1 MVHGFPRM
9 PDPKTYLL
17 RGGHTAT
24 LPNHKNDRRDVA
36 LAPVAPWP
44 GAPLEPTGNPMLD
57 GVGPGSYANR
67 EDVPE
72 LNIDNVPCIVPMR
85 LAEGTY
91 LEARDP
97 DPRGMKVMGA
107 DSEPG
112 GIVTDVWVDRA
123 EALIRYL
130 EVEVTTASG
139 PRRVL
144 LPLPFAKIDGRR
156 GRVWVNAILGS
167 QFADVPGHQEPRSG
181 DQARGRPHRRLLRRR
196 HALRHARTPGAAAV
210 KQDFDQF
217 KELPAPLPVGE
228 RVIWQG
234 KPSFK
239 GLALRSFHIREVAIY
254 FGLLMAW
261 KLWSN
266 WSHGASLAEAA
277 TSVAWLVAPAVSAIA
292 VLAGLAW
299 LFRRAA
305 CLHHHHQAGA
315 VSVRR
320 GAADDHERAAEQD
333 RQRRVENLSR
343 WLGRY
348 SAGALNSDRVSYVL
362 LWPHVRP
369 WRLRTPEPM
378 LRALPDAALAAAR
391 LSEALTGQP
400 GPAAVALPQS
410 AGRSLVSDAAAN
422 NPSTVAA

>member
-1 MVHGFPRM
+1 M
-9 PDPKTYLL
+9 
-17 RGGHTAT
+17 
-24 LPNHKNDRRDVA
+24 
-36 LAPVAPWP
+36 
-44 GAPLEPTGNPMLD
+44 
-57 GVGPGSYANR
+57 
-67 EDVPE
+67 
-72 LNIDNVPCIVPMR
+72 
-85 LAEGTY
+85 
-91 LEARDP
+91 
-97 DPRGMKVMGA
+97 
-107 DSEPG
+107 
-112 GIVTDVWVDRA
+112 
-123 EALIRYL
+123 
-130 EVEVTTASG
+130 
-139 PRRVL
+139 
-144 LPLPFAKIDGRR
+144 
-156 GRVWVNAILGS
+156 
-167 QFADVPGHQEPRSG
+167 
-181 DQARGRPHRRLLRRR
+181 
-196 HALRHARTPGAAAV
+196 

-266 WSHGASLAEAA
+266 WSHGASFAEAA

-305 CLHHHHQAGA
+305 CYTITTKRVLFQFGVALPVTMNVPLSKIA
-315 VSVRR
+315 S
-320 GAADDHERAAEQD
+320 AALKTYRDGSGDIP
-333 RQRRVENLSR
+333 L
-343 WLGRY
+343 
-348 SAGALNSDRVSYVL
+348 ALINSDRVSYVL

-369 WRLRTPEPM
+369 WKLRTPEPM

-422 NPSTVAA
+422 NPSPVAA